1 MSDDVPGPTHD
12 EQPTEAPEAASATE
26 AEAATEIAPA
36 TEAAS
41 ATEPAPAT
49 EPARRNVFRRV
60 ARTRMPEDQGRRQ
73 AEVMTA
79 AWNCFRDTA
88 QVKEFL
94 NQSDDALGGTPLD
107 VAMESDEGL
116 AKVVAHLAESGRAA
130 A

>member
-1 MSDDVPGPTHD
+1 MSDDVPETNHD
-12 EQPTEAPEAASATE
+12 DPSTEAPEASLATE
-26 AEAATEIAPA
+26 AGPAP
-36 TEAAS
+36 
-41 ATEPAPAT
+41 EPEPVPAT

-79 AWNCFRDTA
+79 AWNRFRDTA
-88 QVKEFL
+88 RVKEFL
-94 NQSDDALGGTPLD
+94 NQPDDALGGTPLD